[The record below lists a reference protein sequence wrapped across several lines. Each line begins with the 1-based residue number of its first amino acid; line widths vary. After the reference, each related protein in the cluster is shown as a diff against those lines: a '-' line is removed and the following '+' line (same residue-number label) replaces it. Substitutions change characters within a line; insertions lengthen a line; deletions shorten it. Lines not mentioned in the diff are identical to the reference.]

1 MELEMSIGKSLGL
14 WGRGRIASVVLT
26 VLYGGIYELYQTDPR
41 IQKQYDTC
49 ITFKSLETA
58 FLVLTGRMGI
68 AGAYAAH

>member
-41 IQKQYDTC
+41 IQKEIDRWPEGMTYAIRCSTQGPPC
-49 ITFKSLETA
+49 ISGKM
-58 FLVLTGRMGI
+58 TGS
-68 AGAYAAH
+68 

>member
-41 IQKQYDTC
+41 DPEG
-49 ITFKSLETA
+49 KS
-58 FLVLTGRMGI
+58 TGGRRG
-68 AGAYAAH
+68 